1 MKASLSFHVFIAIT
15 VLCLQGCAPLLIG
28 AGVGAGVMM
37 ADDRRTSATM
47 LEDQTIE
54 IKAGNLIRER
64 FGDEARVGVTSFNRY
79 VLLTGQVPTEEMKT
93 EVGMLTLEVPNV
105 RNIQNEVTVA
115 GATSF
120 MSRSNDGLL
129 STRVK
134 GRLVQNKN
142 VGANH
147 VKVVTESGT
156 VYLMGLVTRAESDE
170 AAQTAA
176 TTGGV
181 ERVVKVFEYL
191 D

>member
-1 MKASLSFHVFIAIT
+1 MRSSLALLFVVMTLF
-15 VLCLQGCAPLLIG
+15 VLQGCAPLIIG

-54 IKAGNLIRER
+54 IKAANRIQER
-64 FGDEARVGVTSFNRY
+64 FGNEVRVGVTSFNRY
-79 VLLTGQVPTEEMKT
+79 VLLTGQVPNEEVKT
-93 EVGMLTLEVPNV
+93 EVGLLVLEVANV
-105 RNIQNEVTVA
+105 RNIQNELTVS
-115 GATSF
+115 GATSL

-147 VKVVTESGT
+147 VKVVTESGS
-156 VYLMGLVTRAESDE
+156 VYLMGLVTRAEAEE

>member
-1 MKASLSFHVFIAIT
+1 V
-15 VLCLQGCAPLLIG
+15 IG

-37 ADDRRTSATM
+37 ADDRRTSATI

-54 IKAGNLIRER
+54 IKAGNRIKER
-64 FGDEARVGVTSFNRY
+64 FPDDARVGVTSFNRY
-79 VLLTGQVPTEEMKT
+79 VLVTGQVTSEEMKT
-93 EVGMLTLEVPNV
+93 DITMLVMEVPNV
-105 RNIQNEVTVA
+105 RNVQNEVTVS
-115 GATSF
+115 GAASLLG
-120 MSRSNDGLL
+120 RSNDGLL

-134 GRLVQNKN
+134 GRLVQNKS

-156 VYLMGLVTRAESDE
+156 VYLMGLVTRTEAEE